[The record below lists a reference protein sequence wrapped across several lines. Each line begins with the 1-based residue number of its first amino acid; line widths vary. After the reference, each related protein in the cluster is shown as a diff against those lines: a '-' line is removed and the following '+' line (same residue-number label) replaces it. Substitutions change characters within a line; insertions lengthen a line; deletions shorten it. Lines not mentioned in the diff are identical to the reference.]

1 MNNDTVTPESFDSL
15 ASYWLNPRYPLR
27 WDCIFVLPPWLE
39 VWWRESDSRAESYLC
54 AVRQQET
61 IIGIAPLLL
70 EGEEAFFMGSTD
82 VCDYLD
88 FIVAPGSEHVFFD
101 ILLHDLRQKGVRRL
115 DLKLVRF
122 DSAVLTHLVDIARD
136 RGYEVSCRVEDVSLE
151 LDLPITWEEYLGMLT
166 AKQRHEIKRKLRR
179 LGETGEVNYR
189 IIEDSEAVPDAID
202 IFLRL
207 FRESREDKKVFMT
220 VQRESFFRSMAKA
233 MAQARL
239 LKSGILELDALPV
252 AAIMYFDYNNTMYL
266 YNSGYDPQY
275 SSLSI
280 GLISKVLC
288 IKDSIEKGGRKFDF
302 LKGGEQYKYHLGGR
316 EVPLFNC
323 QIAFK

>member
-39 VWWRESDSRAESYLC
+39 VWWRESDSRAESYLG

-88 FIVAPGSEHVFFD
+88 FIIAPGSEHVFFD

-115 DLKLVRF
+115 DLKLVRL
-122 DSAVLTHLVDIARD
+122 DSTVLTHLVGIARD

-151 LDLPITWEEYLGMLT
+151 LDLPTTWEEYLEMLA

-179 LGETGEVNYR
+179 LGETGEVDYR

-202 IFLRL
+202 IFLKL

-288 IKDSIEKGGRKFDF
+288 IKDSIERGRRKFDF

-323 QIAFK
+323 QITFK

>member
-1 MNNDTVTPESFDSL
+1 MDNVTVTPESFDSL

-88 FIVAPGSEHVFFD
+88 FIVTPGSEHVFFD

-115 DLKLVRF
+115 DLKLVRL
-122 DSAVLTHLVDIARD
+122 DSTVLTHLVDIARD

-151 LDLPITWEEYLGMLT
+151 LDLPTTWEEYLEMLT

-179 LGETGEVNYR
+179 LEETGEVNYR

-202 IFLRL
+202 IFLKL

-252 AAIMYFDYNNTMYL
+252 AAIMCFDYNNTMYL

-288 IKDSIEKGGRKFDF
+288 IKDSIERGRRKFDF

-323 QIAFK
+323 QITFK

>member
-1 MNNDTVTPESFDSL
+1 MDNVTVTPESFDSL

-70 EGEEAFFMGSTD
+70 EEEEAFFMGSTD

-88 FIVAPGSEHVFFD
+88 FIVSPGSEHVFFD

-115 DLKLVRF
+115 DLKLVRL
-122 DSAVLTHLVDIARD
+122 DSTVLTHLVDIARD

-151 LDLPITWEEYLGMLT
+151 LDLPTTWEEYLEMLT

-179 LGETGEVNYR
+179 LEETGEVNYR

-233 MAQARL
+233 MAKARL

-252 AAIMYFDYNNTMYL
+252 AAIMYFDYNNAMYL

-288 IKDSIEKGGRKFDF
+288 IKDSIERGRRKFDF

-323 QIAFK
+323 QITFK

>member
-1 MNNDTVTPESFDSL
+1 M
-15 ASYWLNPRYPLR
+15 
-27 WDCIFVLPPWLE
+27 
-39 VWWRESDSRAESYLC
+39 C

-88 FIVAPGSEHVFFD
+88 FIVAPGSEHGFFNT
-101 ILLHDLRQKGVRRL
+101 LLHDLRQKGVRRL
-115 DLKLVRF
+115 DLKLVRR
-122 DSAVLTHLVDIARD
+122 DSTVLTHLVDIARD

-151 LDLPITWEEYLGMLT
+151 LDLPTTWEEYLGMLT

-179 LGETGEVNYR
+179 LGEMGEVNYR

-207 FRESREDKKVFMT
+207 FRESREDKKIFMT

-233 MAQARL
+233 MTQARL
-239 LKSGILELDALPV
+239 LKSGILELDVLPV
-252 AAIMYFDYNNTMYL
+252 AAIMCFDYNNTMYL

-288 IKDSIEKGGRKFDF
+288 IKDSIERGRRKFDF

-323 QIAFK
+323 QITFK

>member
-39 VWWRESDSRAESYLC
+39 VWWRESNSRAESYLC

-115 DLKLVRF
+115 DLKLVRL
-122 DSAVLTHLVDIARD
+122 DSTVLTHLVDIARD

-151 LDLPITWEEYLGMLT
+151 LDLPTTWEEYLEMLT

-233 MAQARL
+233 MAQVRL

-252 AAIMYFDYNNTMYL
+252 AAIVYFDYNNTMYL

-288 IKDSIEKGGRKFDF
+288 IKDSIQRGRRKFDF

-323 QIAFK
+323 QITFK